1 MSDTLETD
9 KEVNMSAWLGS
20 GPLVHAEFARKLER
34 ERDEARIQYRS
45 TLALAEALAN
55 TQIELKKER
64 DELRADQINHENLSM
79 RYMDERDEA
88 LAEAAKWEQLH
99 DQDTDHLVFLQARDR
114 IGPTETLNETAQRLQ
129 RERDE
134 ALAQMCQ
141 AVGYLSTIAEDCEG
155 WLNNQCDETACEF
168 IKAVRDYAKKGI
180 NA

>member
-64 DELRADQINHENLSM
+64 DE
-79 RYMDERDEA
+79 
-88 LAEAAKWEQLH
+88 
-99 DQDTDHLVFLQARDR
+99 
-114 IGPTETLNETAQRLQ
+114 
-129 RERDE
+129 

-141 AVGYLSTIAEDCEG
+141 AVGYLSTIAGDCEA

-168 IKAVRDYAKKGI
+168 IKAVRDYAKKAI
-180 NA
+180 NNDEHS

>member
-1 MSDTLETD
+1 MNDTPETD
-9 KEVNMSAWLGS
+9 AFIELLNDDWDV
-20 GPLVHAEFARKLER
+20 EFAAVTAHAKKLER

-64 DELRADQINHENLSM
+64 DE
-79 RYMDERDEA
+79 
-88 LAEAAKWEQLH
+88 
-99 DQDTDHLVFLQARDR
+99 
-114 IGPTETLNETAQRLQ
+114 
-129 RERDE
+129 

-141 AVGYLSTIAEDCEG
+141 AVGYLSTIAEDCEA
-155 WLNNQCDETACEF
+155 WLNSESDEPSVDF